1 MNSSMTIGF
10 IIIITGFALL
20 YMSICSFKE
29 EKERI
34 LKLDFYKSLD
44 KEQCETFDRIYKKRL
59 SLMKTQIIFSMLMPI
74 FGVSLIIF
82 SYFNY

>member
-44 KEQCETFDRIYKKRL
+44 KEQCET
-59 SLMKTQIIFSMLMPI
+59 
-74 FGVSLIIF
+74 
-82 SYFNY
+82 